1 MRRGCGFLGGRQER
15 TSDLIWLDSKED
27 IWRVENIPDS
37 DVENLIS
44 SEDRGM
50 DGFAP
55 SGTERGLSASLLSID
70 TLQ

>member
-1 MRRGCGFLGGRQER
+1 MGGRQER

-27 IWRVENIPDS
+27 IWRVENIPDF
-37 DVENLIS
+37 DVENLIL

-55 SGTERGLSASLLSID
+55 LGTERGLLASLLSAD
-70 TLQ
+70 TQQST